1 VRDLVIAH
9 SSDLHIEASR
19 VTEKFHPLCRV
30 LDTAK
35 AANADVVL
43 LAGDIFDHNRM
54 PLALLDRTV
63 RVLGDA
69 GIPVIILPGNHD
81 CLTADSV
88 YRRGGIGDP
97 ENVHVIGVHSEDAVV
112 LPQFELEV
120 WGRAHFDYKNM
131 SPLSEPRPRST
142 ARQVAMAHGHWVRG
156 DADRHRAWLI
166 SDEEIA
172 ATGADYVALGHWPQ
186 ATEVTHG
193 SVPAFYSGSPD
204 LAQTVNVIRFN
215 DGGPARVTRAA
226 LVDHPAA

>member
-1 VRDLVIAH
+1 MV
-9 SSDLHIEASR
+9 S
-19 VTEKFHPLCRV
+19 P
-30 LDTAK
+30 
-35 AANADVVL
+35 
-43 LAGDIFDHNRM
+43 
-54 PLALLDRTV
+54 
-63 RVLGDA
+63 
-69 GIPVIILPGNHD
+69 PGVD
-81 CLTADSV
+81 CLIRLRVSPG
-88 YRRGGIGDP
+88 RIDP
-97 ENVHVIGVHSEDAVV
+97 ENVHVIGVHSEEAVI

-186 ATEVTHG
+186 ATEVAG
-193 SVPAFYSGSPD
+193 GGVPAFYSGSPD

-215 DGGPARVTRAA
+215 DGGPSRVTRAA
-226 LVDHPAA
+226 LVDHPGG